1 MTGGAPVVLGE
12 LAGLL
17 TRGVTDVLVNG
28 PGRVWVDGPGGLRRV
43 SVDGL
48 DTEARVRALAVGLA
62 AAGGRR
68 LDEASPW
75 VDARLPGGLRV
86 HAVLGALCPGGT
98 HISLRVAEARPLSL
112 PELVTRGTLVPATA
126 EVLAALVAARRALL
140 VTGPTGAGKT
150 TVLAALLATVPAG
163 ERIVC
168 VEDAQELRPA
178 HPHVVSLEARP
189 DNAEGAGGVDLA
201 VLVRQALRMRPDWL
215 VVGEC
220 RGPEIRELL
229 LALGTGHAGAST
241 LHARCAGEV
250 PLRVTALAGAAGIS
264 RATALAQLRAGVDAV
279 VPLRR
284 GPDGSRVIDGVWV
297 WSGDRLGCGIDGS
310 GRAGPAAAELELA
323 TSAA

>member
-1 MTGGAPVVLGE
+1 MTGAVPAALGT
-12 LAGLL
+12 LAELL
-17 TRGVTDVLVNG
+17 TPGVTDVLVNG

-48 DTEARVRALAVGLA
+48 DTETRVRSLAIGLA

-86 HAVLGALCPGGT
+86 HAVLSALCPGGT
-98 HISLRVAEARPLSL
+98 HISLRVAESTPLSL
-112 PELVTRGTLVPATA
+112 ADLVSRGTLSPVTA
-126 EVLAALVAARRALL
+126 ETLVRLVAARRPLL

-150 TVLAALLATVPAG
+150 TVLGALLAAVPAG
-163 ERIVC
+163 QRIVC
-168 VEDAQELRPA
+168 VEDSQELRPD

-189 DNAEGAGGVDLA
+189 GNAEGAGGVGLA

-241 LHARCAGEV
+241 LHARSAADV
-250 PLRVTALAGAAGIS
+250 PLRVTALAGTAGIG
-264 RATALAQLRAGVDAV
+264 RAAALAQLRVGVDAV
-279 VPLRR
+279 VPLRKL
-284 GPDGSRVIDGVWV
+284 GDGQRVVDGIWVWV
-297 WSGDRLGCGIDGS
+297 GGRLVCGVDGA
-310 GRAGPAAAELELA
+310 GRDGPAAEELA
-323 TSAA
+323 GAVSGW